1 MQGTCDEKLLTM
13 LGKSKSRQH
22 FALMGRAL
30 AWYGDE
36 TGYEA
41 VGTAFSIQS
50 VTAFSIQSVTE
61 VI

>member
-1 MQGTCDEKLLTM
+1 
-13 LGKSKSRQH
+13 
-22 FALMGRAL
+22 MGRAL

>member
-41 VGTAFSIQS
+41 VGTAFSIQL
-50 VTAFSIQSVTE
+50 VTE